1 MTFYCTDPN
10 CPFQRTARI
19 AGRAAATLLGT
30 GSAGA
35 TTLMAYELAVQNPAM
50 TIASAAAATLL
61 GTCTAAVVKWL
72 RKGRNSS

>member
-10 CPFQRTARI
+10 CPFQRPARI
-19 AGRAAATLLGT
+19 AGRAAATLPAT

-50 TIASAAAATLL
+50 AIASAAAATLP
-61 GTCTAAVVKWL
+61 GTCTATVAKWL
-72 RKGRNSS
+72 RKGRNNS